1 MVEWGTR
8 RRRETRDG
16 RQVRPLPVKLVSRLP
31 SLVSCLLLF
40 IACTAITV
48 RPTYRPFPL
57 ATFDTVTAKPPD
69 IVTGAAEE
77 VVRLGFAVRALT
89 PAEGYLETRWFDLRT
104 RRSRSE
110 VRAPDHTVRIRV
122 WVDLVTPAQSQVVIE
137 TVRRRSLD
145 PSLPV
150 REGEVVV
157 AAGTPGDSL
166 TTALRALIKRRFP

>member
-1 MVEWGTR
+1 M
-8 RRRETRDG
+8 
-16 RQVRPLPVKLVSRLP
+16 
-31 SLVSCLLLF
+31 
-40 IACTAITV
+40 IAVVAQGCTAITV

-69 IVTGAAEE
+69 IVAGTAED
-77 VVRLGFAVRALT
+77 VARLGFAVRVVT
-89 PAEGYLETRWFDLRT
+89 PAEGYLETRWFDIRT
-104 RRSRSE
+104 RQSRSE

-145 PSLPV
+145 PSVPE

-157 AAGTPGDSL
+157 AAGSPGDSL
-166 TTALRALIKRRFP
+166 TTVLRTSIKRRFP